1 METLDAQL
9 LLKAAATTT
18 DQGSFTAIAA
28 AYTLDRDKERI
39 RPGAFANTIKAWL
52 ARNRPIPLHWA
63 HKGDAENVIGSV
75 DPQTMS
81 ETDDGLY
88 VEGTL
93 DLEGSDLAKEA
104 WRLVKSDTVSL
115 SFGFLGEVTPRAK
128 DGTRE
133 IVNIDLYE
141 VSLTPA
147 PANPDTRFLSLKT
160 VDVVSVEQA
169 DQLREQLRAVTAE
182 LEEATKSLAE
192 ANATIDGLK
201 EKADETDGQPVAGS
215 VDPLRKQLDDLE
227 LEFAT
232 SGLDGLKPPP
242 VEVKEVEVDQPSLDD
257 LQRHCH
263 DLMLELL
270 SEGLETT

>member
-39 RPGAFANTIKAWL
+39 RPGAFANTIKAWQD
-52 ARNRPIPLHWA
+52 RDRPIPLHWA

-93 DLEGSDLAKEA
+93 DLEGSELAKEA
-104 WRLVKSDTVSL
+104 WRLVKADTVSL
-115 SFGFLGEVTPRAK
+115 SFGFLGEVTPKAK

-169 DQLREQLRAVTAE
+169 DKLREELRTVKAELAETQKALGELKEQKQAPDDQPELADVVDPLREQLKT
-182 LEEATKSLAE
+182 LE
-192 ANATIDGLK
+192 
-201 EKADETDGQPVAGS
+201 V
-215 VDPLRKQLDDLE
+215 
-227 LEFAT
+227 EFAT
-232 SGLDGLKPPP
+232 RDLEGLKPP
-242 VEVKEVEVDQPSLDD
+242 EVEVTEPEDQPSLAD
-257 LQRHCH
+257 LQRQHY
-263 DLMLELL
+263 DLMLKAL
-270 SEGLETT
+270 SEDLETT